1 MNFLGGNMNTLVEDL
16 IKERNIDGEYTL
28 SVEEVLSI
36 PTLEGYKI
44 IGGEQGLKNRCKHIT
59 ILETP
64 TGISWLEG
72 GEFLLTAGYA
82 FHSEEELKNYMLI
95 DAKKKGVSAIAIKEN
110 RYFGEVSQEL
120 INQANEYNIPVVI
133 VPYEVVYTRTV
144 SSFYDMLFYKK
155 NEYILRLNLIYE
167 KLMDLSFENRDID
180 GIIHSLSNIT
190 NLSIIL
196 VDHFFKPLSSNIVS
210 DDVEELL
217 ANPSSFHDIASELC
231 YNLKESKINVR
242 LNKVYISV
250 YTLTG
255 DDQKPNHMLIIGAN
269 KMDRLSQ
276 STIEYGASMIT
287 AKLERDRSTRISQ
300 TRFNKTL
307 VEMMLNNKELPD
319 EFYDNVN
326 RELSWN
332 ENNPYVGLCI
342 RINLVK
348 DEDIEDNKN
357 EIYKAINQLMGKY
370 SYLYIDK
377 KSYIFL
383 FINVS
388 SHHYIEDFIYQLME
402 FTEKIKDRLTVSIGV
417 SNQYRELKD
426 IKKLYEESYM
436 AILFSNKDIV
446 YYRSLDIIR
455 LLYPLKDGSEIQEYY
470 ASTIKKIENYDEVN
484 GTSLMDTLEIFFR
497 YDNKKTVV
505 ASKLFIH
512 VETLRYRL
520 NRIEEITGYSL
531 DTSEGIF
538 ALQMGLK
545 LKKLIKL
552 H

>member
-1 MNFLGGNMNTLVEDL
+1 MNDNIGILMEDMIKVRKTFGGD
-16 IKERNIDGEYTL
+16 TL
-28 SVEEVLSI
+28 SVEEVLNI
-36 PTLEGYKI
+36 PSLSGYRI
-44 IGGEQGLKNRCKHIT
+44 LGGEKGLKNRCKHIT

-72 GEFLLTAGYA
+72 EEFLLTAGYA
-82 FHSEEELKNYMLI
+82 FYYDEERKKNMLH

-110 RYFGEVSQEL
+110 RYFGEVSKEL
-120 INQANEYNIPVVI
+120 IDQANEYSIPLI
-133 VPYEVVYTRTV
+133 LIPYEVVYTKTV
-144 SSFYDMLFYKK
+144 SDFYDMLFFRK
-155 NEYILRLNLIYE
+155 NEYILRLNMIYE
-167 KLMDLSFENRDID
+167 KLMELSFENRDID
-180 GIIHSLSNIT
+180 GIIHSLSTIT

-196 VDHFFKPLSSNIVS
+196 VDQNFKPLSTSILADDLGGITIDSSSLNNIIS
-210 DDVEELL
+210 DINYKSVE
-217 ANPSSFHDIASELC
+217 P
-231 YNLKESKINVR
+231 KINIR
-242 LNKVYISV
+242 FNEFHISI
-250 YTLTG
+250 YPLFG
-255 DDQKPNHMLIIGAN
+255 DDKKSNHIFIIGN
-269 KMDRLSQ
+269 SKMDRLSQ
-276 STIEYGASMIT
+276 STVEYGASIIS